1 MTSLVERLTERERQC
16 LRLVHAHF
24 NSKQIARQLGIKPG
38 TVDRHCENAVRK
50 LQVDSRVAAAL
61 VLASESRPGIGNA
74 SQDGSAPMVESHPL
88 ALDRAAERA
97 PDDRSPGNDAAAEMA
112 RVGSRVP
119 RAGSDR
125 SEEADGPSSGRGDP
139 QTSGLPHPDRRH
151 DGGGLHR
158 RGDAGRQLLS
168 LGDGS
173 GRLGSLL
180 VVFGVAAAAAWILT
194 AAAGAQRFAF
204 VLQHLRYGG

>member
-16 LRLVHAHF
+16 LQLVHAHF

-61 VLASESRPGIGNA
+61 ALASESRSRIGNA
-74 SQDGSAPMVESHPL
+74 SQDGSAPMFETVDF
-88 ALDRAAERA
+88 ALDRVAERA
-97 PDDRSPGNDAAAEMA
+97 PDDRSRRHDAAAEMA
-112 RVGSRVP
+112 RVGSRVSP
-119 RAGSDR
+119 TGSDR
-125 SEEADGPSSGRGDP
+125 NEEADGPSSDRRDP
-139 QTSGLPHPDRRH
+139 QTSGVPYA
-151 DGGGLHR
+151 DGRDDGAGLHR
-158 RGDAGRQLLS
+158 RSDAGLQLLS
-168 LGDGS
+168 LGAGS